1 MQDLVGIHNE
11 AFAPLNQSLQQG
23 TANSMQMLEG
33 IGTQQLKQQLYQ
45 EKLAADIAAAQ
56 EQRDKNAFLFAFK
69 ELEDMGKTNPQVQR
83 QMINQI
89 TSQPGNKF
97 LQMYQKYSALGDPLG
112 LQGLVGQTPEEKL
125 QQDTAFAEDPKNQ
138 DLLARKQAA
147 AGHVDAMTTQALGN
161 DPLVQQAKIDELVR
175 NNRGL
180 AIANAILGKDPE
192 VQQAHV
198 DAGVSSSYVNTR
210 IQETTRAMNLAQ
222 AVQKEQDQVGY
233 YKDEN
238 GNQVL
243 MTKQQAADKGL
254 LDINGN
260 KPGTR
265 NFKGNPMHDWATALN
280 TYSEERTREEQKIRS
295 GTGIASSG
303 SVAAAQAI
311 ALKNGTL
318 AGAGAKVSEEEVR
331 LKLLDFDRRKMP
343 SLVQH
348 FSEAMVTAD
357 PDMKDKISQQFQ
369 LLDRYIHEPGFRQSD
384 VGKDFYNAMVLAGRG
399 QSPTGDSIPKNP
411 LSLIVKQLP
420 YGKPNGSQEQLTALE
435 LYESLNIP
443 NLESSM
449 QEIVNKAQE

>member
-1 MQDLVGIHNE
+1 MQDLVRIHNE

-23 TANSMQMLEG
+23 TANSLQMLEG

>member
-1 MQDLVGIHNE
+1 
-11 AFAPLNQSLQQG
+11 
-23 TANSMQMLEG
+23 
-33 IGTQQLKQQLYQ
+33 
-45 EKLAADIAAAQ
+45 
-56 EQRDKNAFLFAFK
+56 
-69 ELEDMGKTNPQVQR
+69 
-83 QMINQI
+83 
-89 TSQPGNKF
+89 
-97 LQMYQKYSALGDPLG
+97 
-112 LQGLVGQTPEEKL
+112 
-125 QQDTAFAEDPKNQ
+125 
-138 DLLARKQAA
+138 
-147 AGHVDAMTTQALGN
+147 MTTQALGN

-243 MTKQQAADKGL
+243 MTKQQAAVKGL

-260 KPGTR
+260 KAGTR

-357 PDMKDKISQQFQ
+357 PDMKKGISQQFQ
-369 LLDRYIHEPGFRQSD
+369 LLDRYIHEPSFRQSD
-384 VGKDFYNAMVLAGRG
+384 VGKNFYNAMVLAGRG